1 VVRGLRKH
9 HVAHKENV
17 KMQTI
22 DFTPFYRSTV
32 GFDRLFNRLDTLVGQ
47 EAKTYPPY
55 NIEKVGENAY
65 RISIAV
71 AGFAETDVVIESK
84 ENSLTIKGAKAP
96 ESAETAREFLHRGI
110 AERAFEL
117 RFQLA
122 EYVEVAGASL
132 VNGLLHIDLKRELPE
147 SKKARQIAIGN
158 GTKAVEDKTV
168 N

>member
-1 VVRGLRKH
+1 
-9 HVAHKENV
+9 
-17 KMQTI
+17 MQTF

-55 NIEKVGENAY
+55 NIERTGEDAY

-71 AGFAETDVVIESK
+71 AGFTQGDIAIESK
-84 ENSLTIKGAKAP
+84 ENNLVVKGAKAADT
-96 ESAETAREFLHRGI
+96 EGTQREFLHRGI

-122 EYVEVAGASL
+122 DYVEVAGAML
-132 VNGLLHIDLKRELPE
+132 ENGLLHIELKRELPE
-147 SKKARQIAIGN
+147 SEKARQIPISAA
-158 GTKAVEDKTV
+158 TKTLEDKTV

>member
-1 VVRGLRKH
+1 
-9 HVAHKENV
+9 
-17 KMQTI
+17 MQTY

-32 GFDRLFNRLDTLVGQ
+32 GFDRLFNRLDGLVGQ

-65 RISIAV
+65 RVSIAV
-71 AGFAETDVVIESK
+71 AGFAESDLVIESK
-84 ENSLTIKGAKAP
+84 ENSLTVKGAKAP
-96 ESAETAREFLHRGI
+96 VSEEKNREFLHRGI

-122 EYVEVAGASL
+122 EYVEVSGASL
-132 VNGLLHIDLKRELPE
+132 ENGLLHIELKRELPE
-147 SKKARQIAIGN
+147 SKKARTISINGAAPKAIE
-158 GTKAVEDKTV
+158 TAV

>member
-1 VVRGLRKH
+1 
-9 HVAHKENV
+9 
-17 KMQTI
+17 MQTY

-32 GFDRLFNRLDTLVGQ
+32 GFDRLFSRLDGLVGQ

-55 NIEKVGENAY
+55 NIEKVGDDSY

-71 AGFAETDVVIESK
+71 AGFAEGDLVLESK
-84 ENSLTIKGAKAP
+84 ENGLTVKGAKAP
-96 ESAETAREFLHRGI
+96 TADEKREFLHRGI

-122 EYVEVAGASL
+122 EFVEVSGASL
-132 VNGLLHIDLKRELPE
+132 ANGLLHVELKRQLPE
-147 SKKARQIAIGN
+147 SKKARTIAIN
-158 GTKAVEDKTV
+158 GTAPKTIESV